1 MVANAAVV
9 AEEVGAE
16 ETDNEECNYDHAD
29 DDSLAT
35 GSVPVMV
42 RKNKLWSQTNTYFEK
57 IILRELFAA

>member
-1 MVANAAVV
+1 MKKRLLEIMVANAAVV

-42 RKNKLWSQTNTYFEK
+42 RKNKL
-57 IILRELFAA
+57 